1 MELTN
6 SRTDVSESSYPI
18 ATRPRSQPVSQAS
31 AITRNAITRN
41 YESRCAMFEAIKA
54 LIQNLFE
61 TARPRTAAKGH
72 SSWLATAALLTR
84 VATVH
89 DEMSAGRRKKLY
101 ALLKAAFQLDDLTV
115 AQLIDQSAEVARNAV
130 DLYRFTRTLGEALDN
145 EGRCQTVRMMWEIV
159 YADGKPNEFEANI
172 IWRAADLLGV
182 SSRQRVALRQLVL
195 ADNATLARVSATS
208 GASRSTALSH

>member
-1 MELTN
+1 
-6 SRTDVSESSYPI
+6 
-18 ATRPRSQPVSQAS
+18 
-31 AITRNAITRN
+31 
-41 YESRCAMFEAIKA
+41 MFETIKA
-54 LIQNLFE
+54 LIPNLFE
-61 TARPRTAAKGH
+61 SARSRTAAKEP

-84 VATVH
+84 VATVR
-89 DEMSAGRRKKLY
+89 DEMSAGRREKLY

-130 DLYRFTRTLGEALDN
+130 DLYCFTRTLREALDN
-145 EGRCQTVRMMWEIV
+145 EGRHQTVRMMWEIV

-195 ADNATLARVSATS
+195 ADNATVVRVSGDFRREPIYDSKPLESKTP
-208 GASRSTALSH
+208 

>member
-1 MELTN
+1 
-6 SRTDVSESSYPI
+6 
-18 ATRPRSQPVSQAS
+18 
-31 AITRNAITRN
+31 
-41 YESRCAMFEAIKA
+41 MFEAIKA
-54 LIQNLFE
+54 LIPNLFE
-61 TARPRTAAKGH
+61 SARPRTAAKGH

-101 ALLKAAFQLDDLTV
+101 ALLKAAFQLDDPTV

-130 DLYRFTRTLGEALDN
+130 DLYRFTRTLREALDN
-145 EGRCQTVRMMWEIV
+145 EGRYQTVRMMWEIV

-195 ADNATLARVSATS
+195 ADNATVVRVSATS
-208 GASRSTALSH
+208 GASRSTTLRH